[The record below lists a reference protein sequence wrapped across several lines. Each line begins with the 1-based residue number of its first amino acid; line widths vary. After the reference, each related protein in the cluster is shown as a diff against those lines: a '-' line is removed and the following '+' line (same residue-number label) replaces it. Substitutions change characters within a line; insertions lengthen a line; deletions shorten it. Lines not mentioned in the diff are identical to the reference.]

1 MKTIRYS
8 NALWLCSNGEKILI
22 QDMSSNHILNCI
34 KKIKTENFRKEWL
47 EILEYELALRRE
59 LDDLRI
65 KLLSS
70 GKLKK
75 IREDSIDRHELF
87 GRRLS
92 HSIQFLQ
99 GLLDKRG
106 DLVLKEVWGGYE
118 DNDFVLE
125 YESDESDD
133 EFEHRIRMSLHFH
146 RKELES
152 KYDKACTPQEERSH
166 LQQLMNNLKHE
177 LNKLS

>member
-8 NALWLCSNGEKILI
+8 NALWLCSNGKAILI

-59 LDDLRI
+59 LEDLRI

-70 GKLKK
+70 GKQKK
-75 IREDSIDRHELF
+75 IREYSIDRHDLF

-99 GLLDKRG
+99 GLLDKRC
-106 DLVLKEVWGGYE
+106 DVILKEVWYGYE

-125 YESDESDD
+125 YESDESDS
-133 EFEHRIRMSLHFH
+133 ESEQRIKMSLHFH
-146 RKELES
+146 RKKLEN
-152 KYDKACTPQEERSH
+152 KYDKACTLQEEQSH
-166 LQQLMNNLKHE
+166 LQQLINNLKHE
-177 LNKLS
+177 LNNLS